1 MKFFGSLL
9 LNVHFFQNLAHC
21 EPWTFKK
28 KFPTEFTYITEG
40 DQYAR
45 QKGHESIANNFG
57 FIFTVAWSDV
67 VKLLPNFPPYP
78 NFF

>member
-1 MKFFGSLL
+1 MNPEHL
-9 LNVHFFQNLAHC
+9 
-21 EPWTFKK
+21 KK